1 MVWAGRKELSCQVL
15 KHCGKCCNK
24 KSVNV
29 CVERDVATRMAQVIW
44 PMMIVTATSF
54 EGFTIGSNSDWQKCG
69 FWVIF
74 TQKLI

>member
-1 MVWAGRKELSCQVL
+1 MFLHHYSASSLETKVVWAGRKELSCQVL

-44 PMMIVTATSF
+44 PMMIVTVTSF
-54 EGFTIGSNSDWQKCG
+54 EGFTRQQ
-69 FWVIF
+69 F
-74 TQKLI
+74 